1 MKITNTGKTKQG
13 RQYGSYSFGVCTL
26 KDLQDLGLQP
36 DDKIIL
42 SRIFGN
48 VKKVPM
54 ETGTI
59 RNLSL
64 KTGIIVKGDGKRG
77 RKPKNVVAPILAE
90 TPAGATPVLV
100 QLVEPENHV
109 VVQPINLDQE

>member
-1 MKITNTGKTKQG
+1 MKITNTTKKIQG
-13 RQYGSYSFGVCTL
+13 RQFGSYSFGVTTL
-26 KDLQDLGLQP
+26 KDLQASFAP
-36 DDKIIL
+36 DDKIII
-42 SRIFGN
+42 SRIHGDL
-48 VKKVPM
+48 KKVPM

-64 KTGIIVKGDGKRG
+64 KAGIIVKGDGKRG
-77 RKPKNVVAPILAE
+77 RKPKNLTTEVKSEVQA
-90 TPAGATPVLV
+90 PVLV

>member
-1 MKITNTGKTKQG
+1 MKTINADKKKQG
-13 RQYGSYSFGVCTL
+13 RAFGSYSFGLTTL
-26 KDLQDLGLQP
+26 RELQEKIQP
-36 DDKIIL
+36 DEQIII
-42 SRIFGN
+42 SRIQGN
-48 VKKVPM
+48 LRKVPM

-64 KTGIIVKGDGKRG
+64 KAGIIVKGDGKRG
-77 RKPKNVVAPILAE
+77 RKPKNLTTEVKSEAQA
-90 TPAGATPVLV
+90 PVLV